1 MTASDY
7 MDLAVRAGGISL
19 ATYAVIGQVAKPGIR
34 MLAKYHSHPI
44 GKLTKGQEEF
54 YRWLTRTLCVVIGGI
69 MGYMPLWP
77 GWFEPSWGPILGCIA
92 GSMSPGIYLAV
103 SKALPKKL
111 QKIISGAS
119 VSGSGK

>member
-1 MTASDY
+1 MTVSDY
-7 MDLAVRAGGISL
+7 MDLAIRAGGISL
-19 ATYAVIGQVAKPGIR
+19 ATYAVIGQVAKPLIR
-34 MLAKYHSHPI
+34 MIAKYRDDD
-44 GKLTKGQEEF
+44 GKLSRAQEEF
-54 YRWLTRTLCVVIGGI
+54 LRWLTRSLCVAIGGI

-119 VSGSGK
+119 VSGSSK

>member
-1 MTASDY
+1 MTVSDY

-54 YRWLTRTLCVVIGGI
+54 YRWLTRTLCIVIGGA

-77 GWFEPSWGPILGCIA
+77 GWFEPSWGPVLGCIA

-119 VSGSGK
+119 VSGSSK

>member
-19 ATYAVIGQVAKPGIR
+19 ATYAVIGQVVKPGLR

-54 YRWLTRTLCVVIGGI
+54 YRWLTRTLCIVIGGI

-77 GWFEPSWGPILGCIA
+77 AWFEPSWGPVLGCIA

-119 VSGSGK
+119 VSGSER

>member
-1 MTASDY
+1 MTTSDY

-111 QKIISGAS
+111 QKLISGAS
-119 VSGSGK
+119 VSGSSK